1 MSTASTVERIHSTCF
16 IGPLTDH
23 QQKNTTFFVS
33 FQSTIAN
40 ALSTSGTTVI
50 LGDFNVNHR
59 QWNATDVDTA
69 EGKQLAGLLDDL
81 ALQQIVRNTAT
92 RYSATGSQSS
102 LLDLGITDAEHR
114 ISDLEVLDPLSDHCP
129 IIFKYLSGKRTPKH
143 PPPRFVP
150 DYANTDFQSLRQKLS
165 SLPLREC
172 MLGASEHRECVVGM
186 GVMHHTSHCQL
197 FSVQTSFISK
207 TANQALVHP
216 TSALP
221 SSPEAAPFPC
231 RQAPPNS
238 SILVNLQGPEE
249 CIRTS

>member
-1 MSTASTVERIHSTCF
+1 MCHLQRRTDLECSLEHICVEF
-16 IGPLTDH
+16 IES
-23 QQKNTTFFVS
+23 QNSRKNTLHMFYRPPHRSSAEKHDFFVS

-40 ALSTSGTTVI
+40 TLSTSGTTVT
-50 LGDFNVNHR
+50 LGDFNAKLR

-92 RYSATGSQSS
+92 RYSATGSQSL
-102 LLDLGITDAEHR
+102 LLDLVITDAEHR

-172 MLGASEHRECVVGM
+172 MLGASTIEFEWW
-186 GVMHHTSHCQL
+186 
-197 FSVQTSFISK
+197 
-207 TANQALVHP
+207 A
-216 TSALP
+216 
-221 SSPEAAPFPC
+221 
-231 RQAPPNS
+231 
-238 SILVNLQGPEE
+238 
-249 CIRTS
+249 